1 MLLLFACV
9 VAVLRAL
16 VRCSYSVSQENP
28 KRFLC
33 GVVESYAQG
42 DSVCGVKLAQEHGG
56 SVLICSLDAV
66 MVLSSSSL
74 PVKKEGEAEHQ
85 QQQTAAS
92 QAQQSSLPSVF
103 QYNRRAGG
111 GIELP
116 GIDTSWPTDE
126 STSTGMLSLHHEE
139 KIGAVLA
146 VKDLL
151 HRKEQLVAALATLNS
166 RVVLEREASGLN
178 AYNENVTNANVSI
191 NTSSWPE
198 AGDRSILQRQ
208 YAWIVVNLDVTN
220 RSLQEALVRLQECS
234 GNAQVQSLIHAFS
247 RADRVLS
254 TMLCVW
260 LTLLPLVCVPGSF

>member
-1 MLLLFACV
+1 M
-9 VAVLRAL
+9 
-16 VRCSYSVSQENP
+16 
-28 KRFLC
+28 
-33 GVVESYAQG
+33 
-42 DSVCGVKLAQEHGG
+42 CGVKLAQEHGD

-66 MVLSSSSL
+66 MVLSSSSS
-74 PVKKEGEAEHQ
+74 PMKKEDEAEQ
-85 QQQTAAS
+85 QQAAAS

-103 QYNRRAGG
+103 QYNRRAGSG
-111 GIELP
+111 VELP

-151 HRKEQLVAALATLNS
+151 HRKEQLVTALATLNS
-166 RVVLEREASGLN
+166 RVVLEREASGLG
-178 AYNENVTNANVSI
+178 AYNENVTNADVSI
-191 NTSSWPE
+191 DTSSWSA

-247 RADRVLS
+247 HADSVLDN
-254 TMLCVW
+254 V
-260 LTLLPLVCVPGSF
+260 VCVCVADIATSCLCTRLLLVSELRVRCRHPLCRSPLLLLSLSPWTWTQPRALPNR